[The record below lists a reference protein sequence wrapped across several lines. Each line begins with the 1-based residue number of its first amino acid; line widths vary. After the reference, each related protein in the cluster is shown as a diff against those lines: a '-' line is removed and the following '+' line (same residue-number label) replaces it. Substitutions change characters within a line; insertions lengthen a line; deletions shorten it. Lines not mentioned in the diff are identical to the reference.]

1 MARDFTNSTVSE
13 TLTDRASHPV
23 KDFLSECGLNVDQF
37 PTLYFTLEIQEK
49 LLSNT
54 QVYLPLRIPGRS
66 GFVYESSVRVIRMME
81 IPGVEE
87 QSHRSFIDV
96 EWKVDENPLF
106 EAESHAAFSFVS
118 GEVECPSCRSVFIPE
133 ASIIDDR
140 SIKINCPSCMH
151 YWTIRV
157 DSPALSKPECIL
169 LTDSFYQNPANLRKE
184 ISSWKSLSNTVG
196 STKFKNYFPFEFEPW
211 DKAAALEWLFNDL
224 KGYKKLVGS
233 DGSNFEVV
241 VKSFFNFLALKYFKN
256 HGDKRLGQNLETTD
270 ICRKSMLIEKQEVSS
285 KKAVQDFLVSSESSE
300 GFSSNETGYKEG
312 SDFVPVE
319 EFPLEKISHN
329 ESDLS
334 RAERIFHEQSRPIT
348 EVRSLSDFPISAPK
362 KYQRATQ
369 SGARPLLP
377 KVFTAVALSFFVVLF
392 FAGAGFGY
400 FYFKQ
405 NIASSVA
412 LNSSLENVASSR
424 PEIPASTQ
432 QKGSLEKVAQ
442 IDNEFKS
449 AVEETVPS
457 APAVVEDQAPVVSQ
471 KTIPAEKPKQE
482 VKKVAKVEVADSKIK
497 AKPKAKPASVAVTP
511 SVEKT
516 AAEPKKEVPSESI
529 AKRAFKEAFFR
540 QGIVYMNLQ
549 EYVPA
554 IKEFQKVI
562 EIDSEHILSYAYL
575 GKAFLLEKNYEEA
588 LQSFESY
595 LRLNPKQSPER
606 DDILEAVA
614 HLKEKVRLSSSR

>member
-23 KDFLSECGLNVDQF
+23 KDFLSECGLHVDQF
-37 PTLYFTLEIQEK
+37 PTLHFTLEIQEK

-66 GFVYESSVRVIRMME
+66 GFVYESSVRVVRMME

-96 EWKVDENPLF
+96 EWKIDENPLF

-140 SIKINCPSCMH
+140 SIKINCPNCMH

-169 LTDSFYQNPANLRKE
+169 LTDSFYQNPADLRKE
-184 ISSWKSLSNTVG
+184 ISSWESQSNTIG
-196 STKFKNYFPFEFEPW
+196 STKFKNYFPFEFESW

-224 KGYKKLVGS
+224 KGYKKLIGS
-233 DGSNFEVV
+233 NGSNFEVV

-256 HGDKRLGQNLETTD
+256 HGDKRVGQNLETTD
-270 ICRKSMLIEKQEVSS
+270 ICRKSMLIEKQEISS
-285 KKAVQDFLVSSESSE
+285 KKAVQDFLASSETSSE
-300 GFSSNETGYKEG
+300 DLSSTDTGQEG
-312 SDFVPVE
+312 DSEFVPVE
-319 EFPLEKISHN
+319 EFSLDKISHT
-329 ESDLS
+329 ESDYS

-362 KYQRATQ
+362 KYQNSAK
-369 SGARPLLP
+369 PLLP
-377 KVFTAVALSFFVVLF
+377 KFFTTVALSLFAGLFFVGV
-392 FAGAGFGY
+392 GFGY

-405 NIASSVA
+405 NNSSSVA
-412 LNSSLENVASSR
+412 LTTSSESGQSSR
-424 PEIPASTQ
+424 PAIVKNTL
-432 QKGSLEKVAQ
+432 QKDSLEKTPQVQ
-442 IDNEFKS
+442 NDFEPS
-449 AVEETVPS
+449 VEKTKPS
-457 APAVVEDQAPVVSQ
+457 ASVVIEDQNPVVSETLVQ
-471 KTIPAEKPKQE
+471 AEKPKQE
-482 VKKVAKVEVADSKIK
+482 VKKVAKVDVAKNK
-497 AKPKAKPASVAVTP
+497 VKTEAKPTSVALAP
-511 SVEKT
+511 RPEKK
-516 AAEPKKEVPSESI
+516 ADEPKKEVPSESI

-562 EIDSEHILSYAYL
+562 EIDSEHVLSYAYL

-606 DDILEAVA
+606 EDILEAVA